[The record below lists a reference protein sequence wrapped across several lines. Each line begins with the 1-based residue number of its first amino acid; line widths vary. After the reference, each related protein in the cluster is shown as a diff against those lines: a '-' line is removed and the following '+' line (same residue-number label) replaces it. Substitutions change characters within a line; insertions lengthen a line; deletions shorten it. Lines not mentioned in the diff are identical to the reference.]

1 MHCRIKINLQ
11 RDKIAFID
19 YFSYLLTMD
28 FDYRFPLFES
38 ILYGSLNPFL
48 RANNFTADFDEQY
61 LGMGFDS
68 TPDEGKYG
76 FTFYKPANF
85 KCQFY
90 YHKLVQETFLYC
102 NDILEYLAEVQDAD
116 SRAYLRL
123 TILDR
128 HLKTCLIKIAEILQT
143 NNLSITNFLQPT
155 QNTDPDLFSNSYI
168 FHLLKVCVAKAYLEI
183 QFALS
188 DVVLN
193 PLTEA
198 MLYTAVI
205 REMPPV
211 KRYLKQVDKDKSDQK
226 AKVKN
231 EKQTPQPISEAPI
244 ESNSTMNL
252 SNVDTKLHSVKDL
265 IALKIGSDRTIRRL
279 LEKKE
284 LIGIKQNNGWR
295 IEDAE
300 LQRYLKDLKSKTN
313 DKSKL

>member
-1 MHCRIKINLQ
+1 MIKQITLL
-11 RDKIAFID
+11 FH
-19 YFSYLLTMD
+19 FLLTMD

-48 RANNFTADFDEQY
+48 RANNFTADFDEKY

-68 TPDEGKYG
+68 TPDKGIYG

-85 KCQFY
+85 KCRFY

-116 SRAYLRL
+116 SRAYLGL

-143 NNLSITNFLQPT
+143 NNLSTTIFLQPT
-155 QNTDPDLFSNSYI
+155 QDTDPDLFSNSYI
-168 FHLLKVCVAKAYLEI
+168 FHLLKVCVAKAYLEV
-183 QFALS
+183 QNALS

-193 PLTEA
+193 PLSET
-198 MLYTAVI
+198 MLYTAVVA
-205 REMPPV
+205 EMPPV
-211 KRYLKQVDKDKSDQK
+211 KSYLKQKSGEKLQQK
-226 AKVKN
+226 EKVNN
-231 EKQTPQPISEAPI
+231 EKQSAQADSEVAV
-244 ESNSTMNL
+244 ESNSEMNL
-252 SNVDTKLHSVKDL
+252 SKVDTKLHSVKDL
-265 IALKIGSDRTIRRL
+265 IAMKIGSDRTVRRL

-295 IEDAE
+295 IEDTE
-300 LQRYLKDLKSKTN
+300 LQRYLKNLKSKTN